1 MYTTPVGDIIR
12 ESGIS
17 FHSYA
22 DDIQLYVEFN
32 PKVIAEREGA
42 LAKLTSCITKING
55 WMVANK
61 LQLNQDKTEFI
72 LFANKRALPGLV
84 DIELRLDSIT
94 IYPKSSVK
102 DLGVILDASLSMSSH
117 INSVC
122 SAVNYHIRNLW
133 RIRRFIS
140 QDACHNAVRGLVLSR
155 LDYAN
160 SLLLGAHEGDL
171 KRLQRL
177 QNKAARLVFACGRDQ
192 SSAVLMD
199 ALHWLPV
206 KQRVYFKL
214 FLYVYKCI
222 HNQAPSYLADIIKL
236 QISNNDLGLRPRLRS
251 FSDTTRLYVP
261 RSCRRAGD
269 VSFAIGVPKLWNAL
283 PIEVREAG
291 SVTRFKR
298 LLKTYLYPSN

>member
-122 SAVNYHIRNLW
+122 SAGNYHIRNLW

-140 QDACHNAVRGLVLSR
+140 QDACHNAVGGWSFPGWTMPIRYCLVHMR
-155 LDYAN
+155 
-160 SLLLGAHEGDL
+160 EI
-171 KRLQRL
+171 
-177 QNKAARLVFACGRDQ
+177 
-192 SSAVLMD
+192 SSACSVCKIK
-199 ALHWLPV
+199 LPV
-206 KQRVYFKL
+206 
-214 FLYVYKCI
+214 
-222 HNQAPSYLADIIKL
+222 
-236 QISNNDLGLRPRLRS
+236 
-251 FSDTTRLYVP
+251 
-261 RSCRRAGD
+261 
-269 VSFAIGVPKLWNAL
+269 
-283 PIEVREAG
+283 
-291 SVTRFKR
+291 
-298 LLKTYLYPSN
+298 